1 MKECEIFSSL
11 KVPCGSKII
20 IRIDG
25 RKFSKLSND
34 LRFEKP
40 YDEKFKEIMISTS
53 KDFFKEFSPAF
64 IYTFSDEINIFLSEV
79 PFAGRIE
86 KLNSVF
92 ASFIAG
98 SFSKNIIKLNKSIK
112 KPISF
117 DSRVIPLSEEG
128 IIKYFKERQ
137 DEAWRNCINGYAYW
151 TLREEYTKK
160 EAMKILDKKKSNMLH
175 DILFKRGTNLAEL
188 PSWQRRGIGIYKK
201 DIIIEGYNPITKKNV
216 ESSRKKIFVDED
228 LPIFD
233 SQFFNTTIKI
243 RLNL

>member
-11 KVPCGSKII
+11 KVPCGSHII

-34 LRFEKP
+34 LIFEKP
-40 YDEKFKEIMISTS
+40 YDEQFKDLMISTS
-53 KDFFKEFSPAF
+53 TDFFKEFSPSF
-64 IYTFSDEINIFLSEV
+64 IYTFSDEINILLSEV

-86 KLNSVF
+86 KLDSVF

-98 SFSKNIIKLNKSIK
+98 SFSKNILDFNMSIT

-117 DSRVIPLSEEG
+117 DSRIIPLSEE
-128 IIKYFKERQ
+128 KVLDYFKERQ

-151 TLREEYTKK
+151 TLRKEYTKK
-160 EAMKILDKKKSNMLH
+160 EAMKILKNKKSSALH
-175 DILFKRGTNLAEL
+175 DTLFERGINLAEL
-188 PSWQRRGIGIYKK
+188 PSWQRRGVGIYKK
-201 DIIIEGYNPITKKNV
+201 EIKVEGYNPIEQKKAI
-216 ESSRKKIFVDED
+216 SIRKRPFIDLD

-233 SQFFNTTIKI
+233 DQFFDKF
-243 RLNL
+243 L